1 MAFSGGQ
8 IRISGGILFDSLST
22 MIDLTTE
29 ELSIISLLE
38 MKTYNNND
46 MRQKRDNRPIFLK
59 KSLKYL

>member
-1 MAFSGGQ
+1 MGVQ

-22 MIDLTTE
+22 MIDLITE

-46 MRQKRDNRPIFLK
+46 M
-59 KSLKYL
+59 